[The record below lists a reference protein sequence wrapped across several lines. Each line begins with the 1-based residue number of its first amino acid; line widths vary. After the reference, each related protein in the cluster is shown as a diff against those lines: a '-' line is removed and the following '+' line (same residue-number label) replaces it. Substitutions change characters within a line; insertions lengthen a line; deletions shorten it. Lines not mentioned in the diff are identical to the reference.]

1 MIFEFVEKLTHLRK
15 VRKPKE
21 VSRIWNKAFFQ
32 YFRRMSIKGGL
43 VLKTDL
49 WNEVIATNRSLTEP
63 LQAVKPKRIIY
74 VEREKE
80 LCKTFSQNNKKSE
93 IINGDIS
100 KIPLKKGSVNVVID
114 ISTSDHLP
122 IQKFKKSIKE
132 YRRVLKEGGCLVLFH
147 FNKDYFNVKYQ
158 KKIEEKILPS
168 FPRKDEEIENIIKKT
183 GFCIHWKRFLIHCL
197 DDTLVGLVVL
207 FFLKLFKLDKVY
219 DIIAYGLNSRLLS
232 LQIGYLC
239 FK

>member
-1 MIFEFVEKLTHLRK
+1 MIFEFVEKLTYLRK

-32 YFRRMSIKGGL
+32 YFRRTSIKGGL

-49 WNEVIATNRSLTEP
+49 WNEVIATHRSLTEP

-74 VEREKE
+74 IEREKE
-80 LCKTFSQNNKKSE
+80 LCKIFSQNNKKSE

-100 KIPLKKGSVNVVID
+100 RIPLKEESVDVVID

-122 IQKFKKSIKE
+122 IHKFKRCIRE
-132 YRRVLKEGGCLVLFH
+132 YRRVLKKGGKLILFH

-158 KKIEEKILPS
+158 KRIEEKILPS
-168 FPRKDEEIENIIKKT
+168 FPRKDEEVENIIKKT
-183 GFCIHWKRFLIHCL
+183 GFCIHWKGFLIHCL
-197 DDTLVGLVVL
+197 DDTLVGLMVL
-207 FFLKLFKLDKVY
+207 FSLKLFKLDRLY
-219 DIIAYGLNSRLLS
+219 DFISYRLNSRLLS

-239 FK
+239 HK